1 MGVTHPGLVSARFP
15 GPDPPCTILLMRE
28 DDTDLIEQYTA
39 TYELEPDLTTYRV
52 EMQRDAYEILREL
65 LDNAKLSTVA
75 GRHLIRSLLA
85 TTPYSNT
92 SDVARALNALAK
104 VQAAGF
110 ENLLKF
116 LGSPDTPTQIAVAT
130 SQQKESQ
137 RSTQFQAMD
146 PLDRERF
153 RMTMTTVYADFME
166 AEIVTPPTPIP
177 MTPEPDDNLRLF
189 PEIFLDPE

>member
-1 MGVTHPGLVSARFP
+1 MNEIE
-15 GPDPPCTILLMRE
+15 DPTSDLL
-28 DDTDLIEQYTA
+28 EQYTSA
-39 TYELEPDLTTYRV
+39 YELEPDLTTYRV

-85 TTPYSNT
+85 TTPYSNA
-92 SDVARALNALAK
+92 SDVSRALTALAK

-110 ENLLKF
+110 DNLLKF
-116 LGSPDTPTQIAVAT
+116 LGSPDTPAQIAMAT
-130 SQQKESQ
+130 SQRKESA

-146 PLDRERF
+146 PLERERF
-153 RMTMTTVYADFME
+153 RMTMTSVYGDFME
-166 AEIVTPPTPIP
+166 AEIVTPPTLIPI
-177 MTPEPDDNLRLF
+177 TTEPDDNLRLF